1 VWPKGESQP
10 GVSTL
15 NDNTGTVVANAAI
28 VPAGSENAT
37 AFYAHSNSTNL
48 LLDVNGYFA
57 PAGTGGLSM
66 YPQAP
71 CRVLDTRQSGSPS
84 WARKL

>member
-1 VWPKGESQP
+1 MWPKGETQP
-10 GVSTL
+10 VVSAL

-28 VPAGSENAT
+28 VPAG
-37 AFYAHSNSTNL
+37 STNL

-66 YPQAP
+66 HPQAP
-71 CRVLDTRQSGSPS
+71 CRVLDTRQNKGSPS
-84 WARKL
+84 AMHFSKFAKHGWTQNG